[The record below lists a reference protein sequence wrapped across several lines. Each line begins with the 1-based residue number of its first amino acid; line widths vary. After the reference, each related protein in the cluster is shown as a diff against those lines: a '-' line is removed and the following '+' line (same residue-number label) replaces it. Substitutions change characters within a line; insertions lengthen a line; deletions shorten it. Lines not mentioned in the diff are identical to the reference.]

1 MAIAGYPDNP
11 DRPTQAE
18 VSGLILDY
26 LAQVPEADDHLA
38 TFLTHHVGRT
48 VRAFLNSQE
57 PETEDLIQDA
67 VLAVMMFLRR
77 RGGFEGNLTAFANT
91 VARNRCRNHLIW
103 RRRHPGLPLEEH
115 EPYLS
120 SHTDGPLDRLLGAE
134 VVTLVQQALD
144 DLDDACRE
152 LLRALYLQGVD
163 IDEIRRREGLK
174 SVQSIYY
181 RRSRCLEKAGRF
193 LKRKLQGCSA
203 EEEAQEP

>member
-1 MAIAGYPDNP
+1 MAIAGFPDSA
-11 DRPTQAE
+11 DRSTGVESSAL
-18 VSGLILDY
+18 VRDY
-26 LAQVPEADDHLA
+26 LADVPQADDRLA
-38 TFLTHHVGRT
+38 SFLTLHVGRT

-67 VLAVMMFLRR
+67 VMAVMKFLRR

-103 RRRHPGLPLEEH
+103 RRRHPGVPLEDH
-115 EPYLS
+115 EPFLA

-134 VVTLVQQALD
+134 VVTLVQRALD
-144 DLDDACRE
+144 ELDDACRN
-152 LLRALYLQGVD
+152 LLRALYLQGVE

-193 LKRKLQGCSA
+193 LKRRLQGCSA